1 MPRLMLSDCE
11 GTVNTFIHWGGCH
24 SHPSQNMAL
33 SSFQLFLG
41 QVKSS
46 PESLRMK
53 VLQIVFD
60 IMMTYEKDL
69 FGGEGTIV
77 SNFFG

>member
-1 MPRLMLSDCE
+1 MPRLVLSDCE
-11 GTVNTFIHWGGCH
+11 GTVNAFVHQDDCH
-24 SHPSQNMAL
+24 LYLSQNMAL

-41 QVKSS
+41 QVKSF
-46 PESLRMK
+46 PESLRIK

-69 FGGEGTIV
+69 FGGEGAIV
-77 SNFFG
+77 SNFFL